1 MGAAIRGH
9 LLDLFDLAAVFAFDP
24 AAPEFVADLFFH
36 IRIKTGYDPP
46 IFKLQLLRRWRTL
59 FARFRLKSAQR
70 RIPAVD
76 YAERPCYYKGKG
88 RSTGSYLRVG
98 DADLVMMHL
107 ELYSYEAFRRHLH
120 DDERQIPA
128 PPCRSS
134 IRTRRK
140 AGHDPAGYPA
150 QPKSEILYRMI
161 NKHLGERYLF
171 ARCHFVYLFCSVVYI
186 ILSI

>member
-1 MGAAIRGH
+1 MRAAIRGH
-9 LLDLFDLAAVFAFDP
+9 LLNLFDLAAIFAFDP

-88 RSTGSYLRVG
+88 RST
-98 DADLVMMHL
+98 ATCTMMNGR
-107 ELYSYEAFRRHLH
+107 S
-120 DDERQIPA
+120 PA

-161 NKHLGERYLF
+161 NSTGREMPL
-171 ARCHFVYLFCSVVYI
+171 ARCQFVYLFSFAVHI
-186 ILSI
+186 

>member
-1 MGAAIRGH
+1 MGTAIRGH
-9 LLDLFDLAAVFAFDP
+9 PLDLFDLAAVFAFEP
-24 AAPEFVADLFFH
+24 ATPKFVTDLFPH
-36 IRIKTGYDPP
+36 IRIKTRYDPH

-88 RSTGSYLRVG
+88 RSTATCTMMNGS
-98 DADLVMMHL
+98 
-107 ELYSYEAFRRHLH
+107 S
-120 DDERQIPA
+120 PA

-161 NKHLGERYLF
+161 NNTGREIPL

-186 ILSI
+186 ILSIILSI